1 MMNAC
6 VETTR
11 PFGVKTMV
19 SLNAIMVD
27 GTGMCG
33 SCRVTVGSEIKFA
46 CVDGPDFD
54 GHQVDFKE
62 LMLRQKRFKGEETA
76 ANTDYAHVCQVEQ
89 AALRPRASATTRSS
103 RTCRRTRSRCRSA
116 TRSSARATSRK

>member
-1 MMNAC
+1 
-6 VETTR
+6 
-11 PFGVKTMV
+11 MV

-33 SCRVTVGSEIKFA
+33 SCRVTVGGEIKFA

-62 LMLRQKRFKGEETA
+62 LLRARSASRAGGPGQRR
-76 ANTDYAHVCQVEQ
+76 
-89 AALRPRASATTRSS
+89 LRPYLQPREAAGRGQDAPTRST
-103 RTCRRTRSRCRSA
+103 RTCAERHQVAMPERDA
-116 TRSSARATSRK
+116 SSVRATSRR